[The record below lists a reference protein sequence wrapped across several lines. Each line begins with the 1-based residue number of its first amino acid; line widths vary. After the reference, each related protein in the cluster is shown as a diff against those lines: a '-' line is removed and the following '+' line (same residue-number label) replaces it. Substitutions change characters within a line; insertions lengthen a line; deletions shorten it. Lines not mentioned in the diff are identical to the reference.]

1 MDSQSFYTRQ
11 MLLQYGKQLIAAR
24 RLSRYEQMIGRKQQ
38 TDREAVLARRRLTVE
53 RVAREIID
61 NLIFS
66 GSDNPIVT
74 EVKERLA
81 EERGERYV
89 FRYPPAE
96 EDFLVFRE
104 MPDGGEEELSLTE
117 KRELM
122 DELWDVALRT
132 VDATML

>member
-24 RLSRYEQMIGRKQQ
+24 RLSRYEKMIGRQQQ

-66 GSDNPIVT
+66 GSDNPIVL

-81 EERGERYV
+81 EERGERYI

-96 EDFLVFRE
+96 EDFLIFRE
-104 MPDGGEEELSLTE
+104 TPEGREEELSFTE

-122 DELWDVALRT
+122 DVLWDVALRT

>member
-1 MDSQSFYTRQ
+1 

-24 RLSRYEQMIGRKQQ
+24 RLSRYEQLIGRKQQ

-66 GSDNPIVT
+66 GSDNPIVM

-81 EERGERYV
+81 EERGERYI

-104 MPDGGEEELSLTE
+104 MPEGGEEELSLAE

>member
-1 MDSQSFYTRQ
+1 
-11 MLLQYGKQLIAAR
+11 MLLQYGKQLVAAR
-24 RLSRYEQMIGRKQQ
+24 RLSRYEKMIGRTQQ

-66 GSDNPIVT
+66 GSDNPIVL

-81 EERGERYV
+81 EERGERYI

-96 EDFLVFRE
+96 EDFLIFRE
-104 MPDGGEEELSLTE
+104 TPEGGEEELSFTE